1 MSMRVPVHLTAILLV
16 AAHAASCA
24 TQIPDQGGSVDSLL
38 SELLT
43 LERAALERWIRLDP
57 DGYLALYAT
66 DVTYFDPTTER
77 RIAGATAMQ
86 TRLAPM
92 RTMKPPFSDPRY
104 EFIDPKV
111 QRHGEVAVLT
121 FNLVNYGKLADG
133 AERELARWNSTEV
146 YAQLEGTWRIVH
158 SHWSYVQAQPKSPES

>member
-1 MSMRVPVHLTAILLV
+1 M
-16 AAHAASCA
+16 
-24 TQIPDQGGSVDSLL
+24 DSLL

-43 LERAALERWIRLDP
+43 LERAALDRWIRLDP
-57 DGYLALYAT
+57 DGYLALYAS

-77 RIAGATAMQ
+77 RIAGAKLMQ

-92 RTMKPPFSDPRY
+92 RTLKPPFSDPRY
-104 EFIDPKV
+104 ELIDPKV
-111 QRHGEVAVLT
+111 QRHGEVALLT